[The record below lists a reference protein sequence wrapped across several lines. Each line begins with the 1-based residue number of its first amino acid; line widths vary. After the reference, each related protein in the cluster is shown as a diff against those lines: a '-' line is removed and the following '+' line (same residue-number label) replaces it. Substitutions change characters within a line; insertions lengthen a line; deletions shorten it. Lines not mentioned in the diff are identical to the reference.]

1 MQGDSDDDME
11 DEDELV
17 SDDAMEMDD
26 DDEDLALDPIDAT
39 EPGRGDASSS
49 TSAQEYNGI
58 GESCHPYLYVGFL
71 FSCLGICH
79 IIQWFSLTSCDLVA
93 FGVLQSWIIS
103 TLTCRRQLLFYDKR
117 E

>member
-58 GESCHPYLYVGFL
+58 GESCHPNL
-71 FSCLGICH
+71 SICWVL
-79 IIQWFSLTSCDLVA
+79 IIMSGNMPYHSV
-93 FGVLQSWIIS
+93 VQSHK
-103 TLTCRRQLLFYDKR
+103 L
-117 E
+117 

>member
-58 GESCHPYLYVGFL
+58 GESCHPYL
-71 FSCLGICH
+71 SIC
-79 IIQWFSLTSCDLVA
+79 W
-93 FGVLQSWIIS
+93 VLILKSWDMPYHSVVQSHK
-103 TLTCRRQLLFYDKR
+103 L
-117 E
+117 

>member
-11 DEDELV
+11 EEDELV
-17 SDDAMEMDD
+17 SDDAMGMDD

-58 GESCHPYLYVGFL
+58 GESCHPYL
-71 FSCLGICH
+71 SIC
-79 IIQWFSLTSCDLVA
+79 W
-93 FGVLQSWIIS
+93 VLILKSRDMPYHSVVQSHM
-103 TLTCRRQLLFYDKR
+103 L
-117 E
+117 